1 MSEIYLLGLDLGISS
16 LKVALFTAEGELV
29 HVEQDEY
36 MIYPEGERVEVDPQ
50 TYWEPMARTIRR
62 LLEQWNGRPESI
74 AAVSVSS
81 HAETVIPMTADGQ
94 PARKALVW
102 MDNRSQPEAEEL
114 LQQKGL
120 QKVLEISGQP
130 DIGPI
135 WPVTKFRWL
144 SKHEPE
150 TVQRTAAFL
159 LPEDYI
165 LFRLS
170 GMFAGEYSLW
180 SSSLVLDIRCKELSE
195 EMLAFAG
202 ISAHQIP
209 PLHPSG
215 TAIGTVCAQCAAETG
230 LSTRTVVVTGAIDQA
245 CAAIAAGNVRPG
257 IVTESTGSVLALVA
271 TIPEPI
277 FDAETRVP
285 CHIHAMPDMY
295 CLLPWNTTGGL
306 SLKWFRDRFAIDLS
320 HQAEASGQDVYTLL
334 TDAAEQV
341 VPGSDGLIM
350 VPHLEGAFFPEYN
363 NQARGVFFGFT
374 LSHTRAHFTRA
385 IMEAVAYMIRRDLEG
400 LARLGVVANELRVLG
415 GGAKSRL
422 WSQIKADVC
431 NLPVVMPSLGEAA
444 VLGAAMLAAVGIGL
458 FPGIPSAARLMVK
471 EGERV
476 YPNPTAHAVY
486 DAAYRLYVDLYQAVE
501 NLYPRCVTIQNMAQ
515 SGTSL
520 THPGA

>member
-1 MSEIYLLGLDLGISS
+1 MSAPYLLGLDLGISS
-16 LKVALFTAEGELV
+16 LKAALFTAEGQLV

-36 MIYPEGERVEVDPQ
+36 MIYPEGDRVEVDPQ
-50 TYWEPMARTIRR
+50 VYWTPMARAIRH
-62 LLEQWNGRPESI
+62 LLERWGGPPEAI

-102 MDNRSQPEAEEL
+102 MDNRSQPEADEL
-114 LQQKGL
+114 LAQMGL
-120 QKVLEISGQP
+120 RRVLEISGQP

-170 GMFAGEYSLW
+170 GKFAGEYSLW
-180 SSSLVLDIRCKELSE
+180 SSSLVLDIRRKVLSE
-195 EMLAFAG
+195 EMLTFAG

-209 PLHPSG
+209 PLYPSG
-215 TAIGTVCAQCAAETG
+215 TAIGTVCAACAAETG

-285 CHIHAMPDMY
+285 CHIHALPDMY

-306 SLKWFRDRFAIDLS
+306 TLKWFKDYFALDLS
-320 HQAEASGQDVYTLL
+320 QRAEASGQDVYTLL
-334 TDAAEQV
+334 TEAAADIA
-341 VPGSDGLIM
+341 PGSDGLIM
-350 VPHLEGAFFPEYN
+350 LPHLEGAFFPEYN
-363 NQARGVFFGFT
+363 HQARGVFFGFT

-385 IMEAVAYMIRRDLEG
+385 ILEAVAYMIRRDLEG
-400 LARLGVVANELRVLG
+400 LARLGVSANELRVLG
-415 GGAKSRL
+415 GGAKSKL

-431 NLPVVMPSLGEAA
+431 NLPVVMPSHGEAA

-458 FPGIPSAARLMVK
+458 VPDIPSAANLMVK
-471 EGERV
+471 EGERL
-476 YPNPTAHAVY
+476 YPNPAAHGVY
-486 DAAYRLYVDLYQAVE
+486 EAAYRLYVNLYEKVKDLYPDCSA
-501 NLYPRCVTIQNMAQ
+501 IQNA
-515 SGTSL
+515 L
-520 THPGA
+520 PR